1 MTALSC
7 FWPAFLM
14 VRTQIGNPDGEEK
27 PNKKYYDPRA
37 CIRSAEESTV
47 KRMEQCFKDLR
58 CVDVLGL
65 GAPESWQHTDILGL
79 VKGIDNEHGRRIDF
93 WKRLEDYH
101 CSLICASVFGPPFS
115 SCQGNAKE
123 RHGATPRWTSLLSS
137 RCGRAT
143 SLPYWISCTDRRGYG
158 FHPIVLIRLVT
169 KECLPWR
176 FYVTIVTPWEQN

>member
-1 MTALSC
+1 M
-7 FWPAFLM
+7 
-14 VRTQIGNPDGEEK
+14 
-27 PNKKYYDPRA
+27 
-37 CIRSAEESTV
+37 V
-47 KRMEQCFKDLR
+47 KRSLTRSTTTLELASVQRKNPQWNAWSNALR
-58 CVDVLGL
+58 ISVVWMCWGWERLSLDSIPRIVWAWLSLWDPLL
-65 GAPESWQHTDILGL
+65 KSK
-79 VKGIDNEHGRRIDF
+79 KGIENEHGRRIDF
-93 WKRLEDYH
+93 WKRLEDCH

-137 RCGRAT
+137 RCSRAT